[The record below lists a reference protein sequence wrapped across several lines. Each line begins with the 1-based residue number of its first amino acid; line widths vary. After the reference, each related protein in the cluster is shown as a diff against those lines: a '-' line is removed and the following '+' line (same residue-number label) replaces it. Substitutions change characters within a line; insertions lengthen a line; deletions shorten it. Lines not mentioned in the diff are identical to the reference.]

1 MKTNSMVLALSAMAM
16 AVAGCNSL
24 EKNEEVATAPVVL
37 EEVYEAQ
44 IQSLNSNITKTQTNG
59 TAKFV
64 ISGDTLTAI
73 IQIKDA
79 PPEMEHWQHFHGFVN
94 DSIATCAS
102 SDQDKNKDGI
112 VDVTET
118 EPVSGTT
125 MVPFNAQPAEM
136 QLGSNTYPKSG
147 ADGSYNYEVKIPL
160 KQLQGAFAKSFG
172 DSALHLDRRV
182 LYIHGVPS
190 GTNLPASVASVG
202 DIPAQVTLPIACG
215 KIEEVAN

>member
-1 MKTNSMVLALSAMAM
+1 MVLALSAMVIA
-16 AVAGCNSL
+16 ASACNSA
-24 EKNEEVATAPVVL
+24 EKKEEAASAPVVM

-44 IQSLNSNITKTQTNG
+44 LQPLNTNITKTQTNG
-59 TAKFV
+59 TARFV
-64 ISGDTLTAI
+64 ISGDTLTAV

-79 PPEMEHWQHFHGFVN
+79 PPGMEHWQHFHGFVN

-102 SDQDKNKDGI
+102 ADQDKNKDGI

-118 EPVSGTT
+118 ETVSGTT

-136 QLGSNTYPKSG
+136 QLGSDTYPKSG

-160 KQLQGAFAKSFG
+160 KQLEGAFAKSFG

-190 GTNLPASVASVG
+190 DTKLPASVASVG
-202 DIPAQVTLPIACG
+202 DIPAQITLPIACG
-215 KIEEVAN
+215 KIEKSAN

>member
-1 MKTNSMVLALSAMAM
+1 MKTSSMAIAFSAILIAFT
-16 AVAGCNSL
+16 GCNST
-24 EKNEEVATAPVVL
+24 EKSEESSTTPAVQK
-37 EEVYEAQ
+37 EVYEAQ
-44 IQSLNSNITKTQTNG
+44 LQPLNANITKTQTNG
-59 TAKFV
+59 TARFV

-102 SDQDKNKDGI
+102 ADQDKNKDGI

-118 EPVSGTT
+118 ESVSGTT

-160 KQLQGAFAKSFG
+160 KQLQGAFTKSFG

-215 KIEEVAN
+215 KIEKVAN